1 MDTNTTIT
9 NSFASEKPSNE
20 NISNG
25 NTYPRTRIYIMLL
38 ILLAVYNFF
47 FWGEKLG
54 VNLAIF
60 LSLSAAAVMSLNE
73 ENIKSKSVIT
83 SLLAFL
89 YASAMVVVVNSDFS
103 KFAAITVFAMFVGFV
118 HQRQIRTVYS
128 AFFTALSGVIIFPF
142 HIIEELRLSS
152 GKYKPVR
159 VAFKVVKL
167 AFIPIIFFT
176 IFYSIY
182 AYSNPVFNSYSET
195 FWDTIGKYLYE
206 VFKDYPVLRF
216 FYIFLGLII
225 VMAVLFNRNLRAFSD
240 MDKVRLYTLT
250 RDKYYKTYSKLNP
263 VRKLSFLFQAFHYK
277 FKMNSLRLEYKMGL
291 TFIVMINLLLL
302 ALNIIDIQFTW
313 LGFNTSQVENLAY
326 YVHNGTYL
334 LIFSIVLSMAILL
347 YFFRGNQNFYSGS
360 NLLKYGAYLWIAQNV
375 FMALSVGLRNL
386 YYIDF
391 YYALSYKRIG
401 VMIYL
406 LLVFIGLVTMV
417 IKIHKKKTL
426 FYLLKVN
433 SAAAV
438 VVLLLISSFS
448 WDKTIAEFNLSNPNK
463 EQIDLEYLFRLSN
476 DALPVFD
483 KHQQTLNRD
492 YMEYSFFM
500 SDYNNG
506 LDEYKWRVRTFLLD
520 QKNYSWLSWN
530 LPDHNVNEYYS
541 VNGLPFDE
549 HYMRDLNPTQN
560 DNNLKIKESPV
571 IPQPEINAVPN
582 TDTIKIEQT
591 GPEDHQKIKTEDH
604 KAPQR
609 KYSK

>member
-1 MDTNTTIT
+1 MDTNLTMTAGENLT
-9 NSFASEKPSNE
+9 GNE
-20 NISNG
+20 SS
-25 NTYPRTRIYIMLL
+25 PTRPVKRGIIYAML
-38 ILLAVYNFF
+38 IVLLAVYNFF

-54 VNLAIF
+54 VNLTIF
-60 LSLSAAAVMSLNE
+60 LTLTAAAVMTLNE
-73 ENIKSKSVIT
+73 ENIKSKTVIV

-89 YASAMVVVVNSDFS
+89 YAGAMAVVVNSEFS
-103 KFAAITVFAMFVGFV
+103 IFAAITVFAMFAGFV
-118 HQRQIRTVYS
+118 HQRQLRTVYS
-128 AFFTALSGVIIFPF
+128 AFFTAISGIIIFPY

-159 VAFKVVKL
+159 IAFRITKL
-167 AFIPIIFFT
+167 AFIPLIFFT

-182 AYSNPVFNSYSET
+182 AYSNPVFNSYSVS
-195 FWDTIGKYLYE
+195 FWDTIGNYLYD

-225 VMAVLFNRNLRAFSD
+225 VMAVLFNRNIKAFAD
-240 MDKVRLYTLT
+240 MDKVRLDTLA

-263 VRKLSFLFQAFHYK
+263 VRKLSFLFQVFHYK
-277 FKMNSLRLEYKMGL
+277 FKMNSLKLEYRMGL
-291 TFIVMINLLLL
+291 TFIIMINLLLL
-302 ALNIIDIQFTW
+302 TLNIIDLQFTW
-313 LGFNTSQVENLAY
+313 LGFNTSQVDNLAY

-334 LIFSIVLSMAILL
+334 LIFSILLSMAILL
-347 YFFRGNQNFYSGS
+347 YFFRSNQNFYKQN

-406 LLVFIGLVTMV
+406 LLVFIGLITMV

-448 WDKTIAEFNLSNPNK
+448 WDKTIAEFNLSNPSK
-463 EQIDLEYLFRLSN
+463 GAIDIEYLFRLN
-476 DALPVFD
+476 DDALPVLD
-483 KHQQTLNRD
+483 KHQQTLNRE

-500 SDYNNG
+500 DEYRNG
-506 LDEYKWRVRTFLLD
+506 LDEYKWKVKHYMD
-520 QKNYSWLSWN
+520 EQNNYSWLSWN
-530 LPDHNVNEYYS
+530 LPDHNIKEYYS
-541 VNGLPFDE
+541 AIGLPYNEAF
-549 HYMRDLNPTQN
+549 MRDFNPTQN
-560 DNNLKIKESPV
+560 DNLKIEEVPNLPKPD
-571 IPQPEINAVPN
+571 INAVP
-582 TDTIKIEQT
+582 KISHET
-591 GPEDHQKIKTEDH
+591 KNDEIIPKENVVELRGT
-604 KAPQR
+604 R
-609 KYSK
+609 